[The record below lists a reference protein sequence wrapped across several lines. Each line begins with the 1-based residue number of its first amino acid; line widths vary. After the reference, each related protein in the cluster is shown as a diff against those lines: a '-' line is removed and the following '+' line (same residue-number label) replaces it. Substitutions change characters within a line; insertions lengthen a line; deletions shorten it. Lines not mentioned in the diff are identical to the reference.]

1 MVGKPVGVVV
11 YREKFNGK
19 ASSHNTTMYDKLK
32 VEYTKIYCAGC
43 GKPLGNYKTN
53 ECSARVKQALGLR
66 KLI

>member
-19 ASSHNTTMYDKLK
+19 ASSNNTAMYDKLK
-32 VEYTKIYCAGC
+32 VEYSKIYCAGC
-43 GKPLGNYKTN
+43 GKLLGNYKTN
-53 ECSARVKQALGLR
+53 ECSQKVKAALGLR